1 MATKITLFLMFIAA
15 MFLMSFRQNK
25 KKKIIFFGDS
35 ITEQGVK
42 PGGYINLMDSLMKQD
57 GLEENYELKGS
68 GKSGD
73 KVYDLYL
80 RLEDDIMQH
89 SPAIVVIY
97 VGVNDVWHKR
107 LLGTGTDFAKFGKIY
122 EGLYKK
128 LQAANI
134 KVIVCTPAVIG
145 ERTDNSNELD
155 GDLNLYS
162 NWIRTF
168 AAKNNLPIVDLRKA
182 FIQYNLEHNIE
193 NKEAGILTTDKVHL
207 NAKGNQLVAKNIWTV
222 IKDTK

>member
-1 MATKITLFLMFIAA
+1 MFIAA

-89 SPAIVVIY
+89 SPAVVVIY

-107 LLGTGTDFAKFGKIY
+107 LLGTGTDFAKFAKFY
-122 EGLYKK
+122 EGLYNK
-128 LQAANI
+128 LQSANI

>member
-1 MATKITLFLMFIAA
+1 MFIAA

-107 LLGTGTDFAKFGKIY
+107 LLGTGTDFAKFGKFY

>member
-1 MATKITLFLMFIAA
+1 MFIAA

-89 SPAIVVIY
+89 SPAVVVIY

-107 LLGTGTDFAKFGKIY
+107 LLGTGTDFAKFAKFY
-122 EGLYKK
+122 EGLYNK